1 MATPDL
7 LPTQQKV
14 LDLTEDAIAADK
26 RLFVL
31 WYGTFRSGK
40 TRGAV
45 EAFMRHCRGKSNKYI
60 IGGFVLRSV
69 INNVAPYFKEIGERD
84 GVKVN
89 VVGGNQ
95 NPRIEVDKSVFNIY
109 GGDKLGRENAV
120 KGMTAN
126 GLLLDEY
133 DSLTQNFIQ
142 MCEGRISETGALRIY
157 TANKGNPY
165 TWHTLHYYDRA
176 KRGVIDAH
184 LIEDSAKDNTH
195 IDAEFMK
202 EREKEFDEY
211 AKSVYLE
218 NEFRLALPPLYEID
232 ECSFRRGE
240 SEKPFIQM
248 IGYEGHRIKVLPVF
262 KRDGWYMAGEASLFF
277 SPVDST
283 LIERAERT
291 FVDRRLPRL
300 AAELKSSGHM
310 GIYSYD
316 GAMLRNS
323 TTELMQRISSER
335 RVMLEADSNILK
347 MHIGQH
353 HLTEQ
358 RTTEIIMLE
367 TALARLERIEQ
378 WR

>member
-157 TANKGNPY
+157 TANKGNP
-165 TWHTLHYYDRA
+165 TL
-176 KRGVIDAH
+176 
-184 LIEDSAKDNTH
+184 
-195 IDAEFMK
+195 
-202 EREKEFDEY
+202 
-211 AKSVYLE
+211 
-218 NEFRLALPPLYEID
+218 
-232 ECSFRRGE
+232 
-240 SEKPFIQM
+240 
-248 IGYEGHRIKVLPVF
+248 
-262 KRDGWYMAGEASLFF
+262 
-277 SPVDST
+277 
-283 LIERAERT
+283 
-291 FVDRRLPRL
+291 
-300 AAELKSSGHM
+300 
-310 GIYSYD
+310 GI
-316 GAMLRNS
+316 RS
-323 TTELMQRISSER
+323 TT
-335 RVMLEADSNILK
+335 
-347 MHIGQH
+347 
-353 HLTEQ
+353 
-358 RTTEIIMLE
+358 TTAPSA
-367 TALARLERIEQ
+367 AL
-378 WR
+378 